1 MLGPPLIP
9 GFPTFIKKKKKQK
22 NPQEP
27 HYADPRVL
35 ILGLAWLL
43 PPFPTLI
50 KNKKKQK
57 NPQEPHYA
65 AQGTDS
71 RSGLASASFPDLN

>member
-9 GFPTFIKKKKKQK
+9 G
-22 NPQEP
+22 
-27 HYADPRVL
+27 
-35 ILGLAWLL
+35 
-43 PPFPTLI
+43 FPTLI

-65 AQGTDS
+65 P
-71 RSGLASASFPDLN
+71 RVLILGLAWCLPPFPTLIKNKQKTKKIRKSRTTHPEY